1 MTGTKTYIFIKTTC
15 ILTNSNKYVSLPRGV
30 MKSLSPE
37 ESFELILVKTS
48 FNGNCLEFKNNHTIK
63 IKQLS
68 LSVCLAEIYSYFV
81 NFINKMR
88 ETKVTHKIQL
98 TLKLTFTSSKNDKE
112 KKVDQFYQ
120 KEHLGHLLN
129 QQKN

>member
-15 ILTNSNKYVSLPRGV
+15 ILTNSNKYVSLPRVV

-37 ESFELILVKTS
+37 ESFELILVKSS
-48 FNGNCLEFKNNHTIK
+48 FNGNCLEYKNKQTVKN
-63 IKQLS
+63 KQLS
-68 LSVCLAEIYSYFV
+68 LSECLAEIYSYFV

-98 TLKLTFTSSKNDKE
+98 TLKLTFTSSKK
-112 KKVDQFYQ
+112 
-120 KEHLGHLLN
+120 
-129 QQKN
+129 

>member
-1 MTGTKTYIFIKTTC
+1 
-15 ILTNSNKYVSLPRGV
+15 

-88 ETKVTHKIQL
+88 ETKVAHKIQL

-120 KEHLGHLLN
+120 KKHLGHLLN
-129 QQKN
+129 QQKNWMKFFENLFTKYQQDVIKKHKK